1 MEIYKIQEVE
11 GMMGNKHFE
20 KGGEPLTTK
29 QEDLI
34 LAREDEFA
42 DDILI
47 ESKGGEK
54 HGRN

>member
-1 MEIYKIQEVE
+1 
-11 GMMGNKHFE
+11 MMGNKHFE